1 MQFLKSV
8 NSHRKIDTVLA
19 LMEKYFYR
27 LQSAKGVAKGLKGR
41 SFELGLLTDIVAK
54 YLLLK
59 FGLTGANI
67 IYRSGGKFFVLAPVR
82 AQNAIASLR
91 GAREKECY
99 KENENELKAR
109 DEGTDKYPHTRD
121 VINCR
126 DFPTI
131 SFASFCC
138 NSNTVFKF

>member
-67 IYRSGGKFFVLAPVR
+67 IYRSGGKFFCAGAGASTKCNRLSPRR
-82 AQNAIASLR
+82 ARKGML
-91 GAREKECY
+91 
-99 KENENELKAR
+99 
-109 DEGTDKYPHTRD
+109 
-121 VINCR
+121 
-126 DFPTI
+126 
-131 SFASFCC
+131 
-138 NSNTVFKF
+138 